1 MQVPVRLKEIVEGME
16 LQSDELTAYL
26 HLPTGR
32 VIAVSDEALASA
44 EEGPAGVAGVDE
56 LELADA
62 RGVLSGG
69 DDYVQLPDRFEI
81 DEYRM
86 MEHFAAGVADPLS
99 RDELQ
104 GALHGRGAFRRFKDA
119 VRRHG
124 LAAEWYDYRDR
135 SYEEVALAWC
145 EEHNIVLASTG
156 TDA

>member
-26 HLPTGR
+26 HGPTGR
-32 VIAVSDEALASA
+32 VIAVSDEAIASA
-44 EEGPAGVAGVDE
+44 EEGLGGLAGVDE

-69 DDYVQLPDRFEI
+69 EDYVQLPDRFEI

-86 MEHFAAGVADPLS
+86 MEHFAVGVADPLS
-99 RDELQ
+99 RGELQ
-104 GALHGRGAFRRFKDA
+104 YALHGRGAFRRFKDA

-135 SYEEVALAWC
+135 SYEEVARAWC
-145 EEHNIVLASTG
+145 EEHNIVLASAG